1 MSRRQ
6 QQPAPLWTGISRQS
20 RIPVYRQVYER
31 LHAAITS
38 GTLRPGERLPSVRSL
53 ASQLATA
60 RGTIDVAYELLASQG
75 YIVCRGAAGTRVAP
89 TLTLPLQQTG
99 LSHAHRKSPR
109 GAGAS
114 ARNPAQPTVAQTL
127 AAPLPFQMGMPAL
140 DAFPRRVWSR
150 LATRLA
156 RELPLSAMMYP
167 APFGY
172 APLREAIAA
181 YLAVA
186 RGIQCSAHAIVVTA
200 GYQGALGLITRV
212 LSRPGDDVW
221 VEDPGYPHARDALIA
236 AGANLVGVPVDAQ
249 GMDVSAGVA
258 RSPRARLAV
267 VTPSHQAPLGVALDL
282 SRRQALLSWAGKA
295 DAWIIEDDYDG
306 EFRYDSLPLPA
317 LKSLDE
323 GDRVLYAGT
332 FSKVLFPGLRLGYI
346 VLPESL
352 IETFTR
358 TLQVLYCNDTTFA
371 SSVLTAFMTEGHFG
385 RHIKRMR
392 QLYAERRAALAT
404 ALDEIFAKRF
414 RIKLQAGGMHLLA
427 QLGPHDQRDV
437 DLMQR
442 ARSQGLAVA
451 ALSPWSVERDC
462 GQGLLLSFT
471 NIPTEQARREV
482 QRLER
487 ALSIKR
493 RQEPVS

>member
-6 QQPAPLWTGISRQS
+6 QQLGPRLWTGISRQS
-20 RIPVYRQVYER
+20 RTPVYRQVYER
-31 LHAAITS
+31 LHAAIIS

-89 TLTLPLQQTG
+89 TLTLPLPQRDVP
-99 LSHAHRKSPR
+99 SAERKSAR
-109 GAGAS
+109 AQGALPKSPFFQPPDA
-114 ARNPAQPTVAQTL
+114 PAL
-127 AAPLPFQMGMPAL
+127 AAPHPFQMGMPAL
-140 DAFPRRVWSR
+140 DAFPRGVWSR
-150 LATRLA
+150 LATRVA

-186 RGIQCSAHAIVVTA
+186 RGIQCSAHSIVVTA

-212 LSRPGDDVW
+212 LLRSGDAVW

-236 AGANLVGVPVDAQ
+236 AGAHLVGVPVDEH
-249 GMDVSAGVA
+249 GMDVSAGVT

-282 SRRQALLSWAGKA
+282 SRRRALLSWASKA
-295 DAWIIEDDYDG
+295 EAWIIEDDYDG

-323 GDRVLYAGT
+323 DDRVLYAGT

-346 VLPESL
+346 VLPERL
-352 IETFTR
+352 IAEFTR
-358 TLQVLYCNDTTFA
+358 ILQVLYRNDSTFT
-371 SSVLTAFMTEGHFG
+371 SSVLTTFMAEGHFG

-392 QLYAERRAALAT
+392 QLYAERRAALAD
-404 ALDEIFAKRF
+404 ALNETFADRF

-427 QLGPHDQRDV
+427 HLESQPRGDV
-437 DLMQR
+437 ELMQK

-471 NIPTEQARREV
+471 NIPTEHAWREV
-482 QRLER
+482 QRLDR
-487 ALSIKR
+487 ALKR
-493 RQEPVS
+493 R

>member
-6 QQPAPLWTGISRQS
+6 QPLSPRLWTGIRRQS
-20 RIPVYRQVYER
+20 RVPVYRQVYER
-31 LHAAITS
+31 LHSAITS

-89 TLTLPLQQTG
+89 TLTLPLPQRDVSNAQ
-99 LSHAHRKSPR
+99 RKSTR
-109 GAGAS
+109 GSGAS
-114 ARNPAQPTVAQTL
+114 PKSSPQSTAAPTL

-150 LATRLA
+150 IATRLA

-186 RGIQCSAHAIVVTA
+186 RGIQCSADSIVVTA

-212 LSRPGDDVW
+212 LLKSGDDVW
-221 VEDPGYPHARDALIA
+221 VEDPGYPHARDALAA
-236 AGANLVGVPVDAQ
+236 AGANLVGVPVDEH
-249 GMDVSAGVA
+249 GMDVSAGVS

-267 VTPSHQAPLGVALDL
+267 VTPSHQAPLGVALGL
-282 SRRQALLSWAGKA
+282 SRRRALLSWASQA

-323 GDRVLYAGT
+323 HDRVLYAGT

-346 VLPESL
+346 VLPECL
-352 IETFTR
+352 IAEFTRILQILYRNDSTFT
-358 TLQVLYCNDTTFA
+358 
-371 SSVLTAFMTEGHFG
+371 SSVLTTFMTEGHFG
-385 RHIKRMR
+385 RHVKRMR
-392 QLYAERRAALAT
+392 QLYAERRGALAD
-404 ALDEIFAKRF
+404 ALKETFGDRF
-414 RIKLQAGGMHLLA
+414 RIELQAGGMHLLA
-427 QLGPHDQRDV
+427 HLESQPRRDV
-437 DLMQR
+437 ELMQR
-442 ARSQGLAVA
+442 ARSRGLAVA

-471 NIPTEQARREV
+471 NIPTEHARREV

-487 ALSIKR
+487 ALSTN
-493 RQEPVS
+493 

>member
-6 QQPAPLWTGISRQS
+6 QQLGPRLWTGISRQS
-20 RIPVYRQVYER
+20 RTPVYRQVYER

-89 TLTLPLQQTG
+89 TLTLPLPQRDVSSARRRSARASG
-99 LSHAHRKSPR
+99 ASPKSPH
-109 GAGAS
+109 
-114 ARNPAQPTVAQTL
+114 QPTAAPAL

-140 DAFPRRVWSR
+140 DVFPRRVWSR

-156 RELPLSAMMYP
+156 RDLPLSAMLYP

-186 RGIQCSAHAIVVTA
+186 RGIQCSAHSIVITS

-212 LSRPGDDVW
+212 LLRSGDPVW
-221 VEDPGYPHARDALIA
+221 VEDPGYPHARAALTA
-236 AGANLVGVPVDAQ
+236 AGANLIGVPVDEH
-249 GMDVSAGVA
+249 GMDVSAGVT

-267 VTPSHQAPLGVALDL
+267 VTPSHQSPLGVALNL
-282 SRRQALLSWAGKA
+282 SRRQALLSWASKA

-323 GDRVLYAGT
+323 DDRVLYAGT

-346 VLPESL
+346 VLPERL
-352 IETFTR
+352 IAQFTR
-358 TLQVLYCNDTTFA
+358 ILQVLYRNDSTFT
-371 SSVLTAFMTEGHFG
+371 SSVLTTFMTEGHFG

-392 QLYAERRAALAT
+392 QLYAERRTALAE
-404 ALDEIFAKRF
+404 ALNEIFADRF

-427 QLGPHDQRDV
+427 HLESQTQRDV
-437 DLMQR
+437 ELVQR

-451 ALSPWSVERDC
+451 ALSPWSVDRDC

-471 NIPTEQARREV
+471 NIPTEHARREV
-482 QRLER
+482 QRLAR
-487 ALSIKR
+487 ALGTQR
-493 RQEPVS
+493 G

>member
-1 MSRRQ
+1 
-6 QQPAPLWTGISRQS
+6 
-20 RIPVYRQVYER
+20 VYRQVYER

-89 TLTLPLQQTG
+89 TLTLPLPTPPASTTRQKSG
-99 LSHAHRKSPR
+99 PAPGGSRKS
-109 GAGAS
+109 AL
-114 ARNPAQPTVAQTL
+114 QQM
-127 AAPLPFQMGMPAL
+127 AAPTPAVPQPFQMGVPAL

-156 RELPLSAMMYP
+156 REFPLSAMLYP

-186 RGIQCSAHAIVVTA
+186 RGIQCSAHSIVITS

-212 LSRPGDDVW
+212 LLRPGDDVW
-221 VEDPGYPHARDALIA
+221 VEDPGYPHAREALAA
-236 AGANLVGVPVDAQ
+236 AGANLVGVPVDEH
-249 GMDVSAGVA
+249 GMDVSAGVT

-282 SRRQALLSWAGKA
+282 SRRQALLSWASKA
-295 DAWIIEDDYDG
+295 NAWIIEDDYDG

-323 GDRVLYAGT
+323 DDRVLYAGT

-346 VLPESL
+346 VLPESQVAD
-352 IETFTR
+352 FTR
-358 TLQVLYCNDTTFA
+358 ILQVLYRNDSTFT
-371 SSVLTAFMTEGHFG
+371 SSVLTEFMTEGHFG
-385 RHIKRMR
+385 RHVKRMR
-392 QLYAERRAALAT
+392 QLYAERRAALAA
-404 ALDEIFAKRF
+404 ALNEIFADRF

-427 QLGPHDQRDV
+427 HLESQSQRDV

-471 NIPTEQARREV
+471 NIPTEHARREV
-482 QRLER
+482 QRLDR
-487 ALSIKR
+487 ALSTNKR
-493 RQEPVS
+493 

>member
-1 MSRRQ
+1 M
-6 QQPAPLWTGISRQS
+6 
-20 RIPVYRQVYER
+20 
-31 LHAAITS
+31 
-38 GTLRPGERLPSVRSL
+38 PSVRSL

-89 TLTLPLQQTG
+89 TLTLPLPEAPSGQ
-99 LSHAHRKSPR
+99 RKSGRQP
-109 GAGAS
+109 GAS
-114 ARNPAQPTVAQTL
+114 ARSPAQPAAASMSV
-127 AAPLPFQMGMPAL
+127 APLPFQMGMPAL

-156 RELPLSAMMYP
+156 RELPLSAMLHP

-186 RGIQCSAHAIVVTA
+186 RGIQCSAHSIVVTA
-200 GYQGALGLITRV
+200 GFQGALGLITRV

-221 VEDPGYPHARDALIA
+221 VEDPGYPHAREALII
-236 AGANLVGVPVDAQ
+236 AGANVVGVPVDER
-249 GMDVSAGVA
+249 GLDVSAGVT

-282 SRRQALLSWAGKA
+282 SRRRALLSWASEAG
-295 DAWIIEDDYDG
+295 AWIIEDDYDG

-317 LKSLDE
+317 MKSLDQD
-323 GDRVLYAGT
+323 DRVLYAGT

-346 VLPESL
+346 VVPERL
-352 IETFTR
+352 IADFTR
-358 TLQVLYCNDTTFA
+358 TLQLLHCNDSTFT

-385 RHIKRMR
+385 RHVKRMR
-392 QLYAERRAALAT
+392 QLYAERRTALAA
-404 ALDEIFAKRF
+404 ALDETFADRF

-427 QLGPHDQRDV
+427 HLESHSPRDV
-437 DLMQR
+437 ELARR
-442 ARSQGLAVA
+442 AREHGLAVA
-451 ALSPWSVERDC
+451 ALSPWSVAHDC

-471 NIPTEQARREV
+471 NIPAEHARREV
-482 QRLER
+482 LRLDR
-487 ALSIKR
+487 ALDTR
-493 RQEPVS
+493 RR

>member
-1 MSRRQ
+1 MRRRQ
-6 QQPAPLWTGISRQS
+6 QQPGPRLWTGISRQS
-20 RIPVYRQVYER
+20 RVPVYRQVYER
-31 LHAAITS
+31 LHAAIIS

-89 TLTLPLQQTG
+89 TLTLPLARQDASSA
-99 LSHAHRKSPR
+99 LRKTTRVP
-109 GAGAS
+109 GAAP
-114 ARNPAQPTVAQTL
+114 RNPPQPTAAPPA

-150 LATRLA
+150 IATRLA

-172 APLREAIAA
+172 EPLREAIAA

-186 RGIQCSAHAIVVTA
+186 RGIQCSTRSIVVTA

-221 VEDPGYPHARDALIA
+221 VEDPGYPHARDALTA
-236 AGANLVGVPVDAQ
+236 AGANLVGVPVDQ
-249 GMDVSAGVA
+249 RGMDVSAGVT
-258 RSPRARLAV
+258 RSPGARLAI

-282 SRRQALLSWAGKA
+282 SRRRALLAWASKA

-323 GDRVLYAGT
+323 HDRVLYAGT
-332 FSKVLFPGLRLGYI
+332 FSKVLFPGLRLGYL
-346 VLPESL
+346 VLPECL
-352 IETFTR
+352 IERFTR
-358 TLQVLYCNDTTFA
+358 TLQILYSNDTTFA

-404 ALDEIFAKRF
+404 ALDEIFAERF

-427 QLGPHDQRDV
+427 HLDSQHQRDV

-442 ARSQGLAVA
+442 ARTQGLAVA

-471 NIPTEQARREV
+471 NIPTEHARREV
-482 QRLER
+482 QRLDR
-487 ALSIKR
+487 ALSR
-493 RQEPVS
+493 RA

>member
-1 MSRRQ
+1 MSRRS
-6 QQPAPLWTGISRQS
+6 QQPAPPLWTGISRQS

-75 YIVCRGAAGTRVAP
+75 YIVCSGAAGTRVAP
-89 TLTLPLQQTG
+89 TLTLPLTQPDVSNSQRRPARASGTSRKNPPQT
-99 LSHAHRKSPR
+99 AP
-109 GAGAS
+109 
-114 ARNPAQPTVAQTL
+114 NPTL

-156 RELPLSAMMYP
+156 RELPLSSMMYP
-167 APFGY
+167 APLGHP
-172 APLREAIAA
+172 PLREAIAA

-186 RGIQCSAHAIVVTA
+186 RGIQCSAHSIVVTA

-212 LSRPGDDVW
+212 LLRPGDDVW
-221 VEDPGYPHARDALIA
+221 VEDPGYPHARDALTT
-236 AGANLVGVPVDAQ
+236 AGAHLVGIPVDEH
-249 GMDVSAGVA
+249 GMDVSAGVS

-282 SRRQALLSWAGKA
+282 ARRRALLAWASKA

-323 GDRVLYAGT
+323 DDRVLYAGT

-346 VLPESL
+346 VLPEPLVAEFTRILEILYRNDS
-352 IETFTR
+352 TFT
-358 TLQVLYCNDTTFA
+358 
-371 SSVLTAFMTEGHFG
+371 SSVLTTFMTEGHFG
-385 RHIKRMR
+385 RHVKRMR
-392 QLYAERRAALAT
+392 QLYAERRAALAE
-404 ALDEIFAKRF
+404 ALDET
-414 RIKLQAGGMHLLA
+414 
-427 QLGPHDQRDV
+427 
-437 DLMQR
+437 
-442 ARSQGLAVA
+442 
-451 ALSPWSVERDC
+451 C
-462 GQGLLLSFT
+462 GD
-471 NIPTEQARREV
+471 
-482 QRLER
+482 
-487 ALSIKR
+487 
-493 RQEPVS
+493 

>member
-1 MSRRQ
+1 M
-6 QQPAPLWTGISRQS
+6 
-20 RIPVYRQVYER
+20 
-31 LHAAITS
+31 
-38 GTLRPGERLPSVRSL
+38 
-53 ASQLATA
+53 
-60 RGTIDVAYELLASQG
+60 
-75 YIVCRGAAGTRVAP
+75 
-89 TLTLPLQQTG
+89 
-99 LSHAHRKSPR
+99 
-109 GAGAS
+109 
-114 ARNPAQPTVAQTL
+114 
-127 AAPLPFQMGMPAL
+127 
-140 DAFPRRVWSR
+140 
-150 LATRLA
+150 
-156 RELPLSAMMYP
+156 MMYP

-186 RGIQCSAHAIVVTA
+186 RGIQCSAESIVVTA
-200 GYQGALGLITRV
+200 GFQGALGLITRV
-212 LSRPGDDVW
+212 LLSPGDDVW
-221 VEDPGYPHARDALIA
+221 IEDPGYPHARDALTA
-236 AGANLVGVPVDAQ
+236 AGANLVGVPVDEH
-249 GMDVSAGVA
+249 GMAVSAGMA

-282 SRRQALLSWAGKA
+282 SRRQALLAWASKA

-332 FSKVLFPGLRLGYI
+332 FSKVLFPGLRLGYL

-352 IETFTR
+352 IEKFTR
-358 TLQVLYCNDTTFA
+358 TLQVLYSNDTTFA

-404 ALDEIFAKRF
+404 ALDEIFGERLQ
-414 RIKLQAGGMHLLA
+414 IKLQAGGMHLLA
-427 QLGPHDQRDV
+427 HLNPQQQRDIE
-437 DLMQR
+437 LMQR

-451 ALSPWSVERDC
+451 ALSRWSVERDC

-471 NIPTEQARREV
+471 NIAPEHARREV
-482 QRLER
+482 QRLDR
-487 ALSIKR
+487 ALSTKR
-493 RQEPVS
+493 RR